1 MVPGFIQDP
10 MQSAQ
15 ADAALLQGEAMH
27 GLHTTFCMLGPLHI
41 QSCNYLVQSYQL

>member
-10 MQSAQ
+10 MQAAW
-15 ADAALLQGEAMH
+15 ADAALLQGETMH
-27 GLHTTFCMLGPLHI
+27 GPHTAFCVLSPLRI